1 MSAVKQKHCSIILV
15 LLLVFVS
22 LPSHATLKLRDMY
35 FNPKSNIQ
43 LENIT
48 NISETESDFVKVTV
62 SELQFDEE
70 TAKFEEVAL
79 SDPTDLVISP
89 SRIVI
94 PPLSTVPFRV
104 ISKPSDKLK
113 IYRVR
118 FTPISPKV
126 ELGFTQEE
134 VDAAVVATGVS
145 IKMAMGTIFYIDPV
159 KKQYDT
165 SIERKGKE
173 VVVTNKGNSMVI
185 IDQIKSCIEDICK
198 PDGRFLL
205 RPGSVYKMAGE
216 KVKLRINEG
225 LESESYEL

>member
-1 MSAVKQKHCSIILV
+1 MSSIKPSQCRIIFV
-15 LLLVFVS
+15 LLLAFVAW
-22 LPSHATLKLRDMY
+22 PSHASLKLRDMY

-48 NISETESDFVKVTV
+48 NISETESDFVKVSV
-62 SELQFDEE
+62 SELHFNKE
-70 TAKFEEVAL
+70 TAKFDEIAL

-118 FTPISPKV
+118 FTPISPKI

-134 VDAAVVATGVS
+134 IDSAVVATGVT
-145 IKMAMGTIFYIDPV
+145 IKMAMGTIFYIDPI

-165 SIERKGKE
+165 NVERKGKE
-173 VVVTNKGNSMVI
+173 VVVTNNGNSMVI
-185 IDQIKSCIEDICK
+185 IDQLKSCKGEVCK
-198 PDGRFLL
+198 SEGRFLL
-205 RPGSVYKMAGE
+205 RPGSVYKFAGE
-216 KVKLRINEG
+216 VVKLRINEG
-225 LESESYEL
+225 EKSKKWEL